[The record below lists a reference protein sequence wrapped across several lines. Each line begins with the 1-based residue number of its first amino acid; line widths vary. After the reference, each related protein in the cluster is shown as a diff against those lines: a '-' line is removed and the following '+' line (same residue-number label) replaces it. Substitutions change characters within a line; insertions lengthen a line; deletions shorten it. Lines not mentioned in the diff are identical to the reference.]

1 MHHFVYAA
9 IGGSLLGVSAIM
21 MMALNGRIAGISG
34 ILSGSIT
41 QKGSERWWRI
51 LFTAGIIIGAA
62 LPSLLSADFV
72 VPEPAATLPLVLI
85 GGLLVGLGTGLG
97 SGCTTGHGICGIA
110 RLSKRSLV
118 ATCTFMAAA
127 FLTVYILRHTFGA

>member
-1 MHHFVYAA
+1 MHPFIYAS
-9 IGGSLLGVSAIM
+9 IGGALLGIAAVM

-34 ILSGSIT
+34 ILSGTVT
-41 QKGSERWWRI
+41 QQGNERWWRVLFI
-51 LFTAGIIIGAA
+51 LGIVIGAA
-62 LPSLLSADFV
+62 VPPLFSSDFQ
-72 VPEPAATLPLVLI
+72 VPRPDTGLVLAVI

-118 ATCTFMAAA
+118 ATGIFMVTA
-127 FLTVYILRHTFGA
+127 FATVFLFKHVFGG